1 MAGVASW
8 LRALA
13 STPTI
18 KKTMRIQSLNQKAD
32 EKDVSIQEQATEIRE
47 LKQSVDDIKNWSQ
60 MLAEKK

>member
-13 STPTI
+13 STSTI